1 MRTCGT
7 RRGRRLTAVRWAAWR
22 RPAHRTCRLRRA
34 GVARPVPAV
43 LASACGVRCLRM
55 TAAVRA
61 WSCCW
66 LQCLMSMTLAA
77 RHNVFASSHAGYHC
91 RLLRDGL
98 RACPQAPLVP
108 PDAASR
114 NPTQATSQGPAAKCA
129 PDPAAGAAHGARAAA
144 DVARNMAGPSSALDV
159 ERFDWRTAPPA
170 LLALAAWDAGGDAGA
185 AGGGRVT
192 VGSAAGGPAAAGLG
206 TREHDGVYVDPGD
219 EDVQEPRAAH
229 GMPAETSQGPG
240 TPLASCA
247 EGSAGGSGA
256 AEVAAGYGTES
267 GAIRDGPEKSGS
279 LATMPQHTRWEP
291 TPKQQGPSDAAEA
304 FGARVQGAPTKA
316 AGHERAPLLRL
327 ATATCTGALLDLP
340 RGRHLLRLA
349 AGCGRLS
356 VVGVHS
362 STPFHAGEATQ
373 VEPTSRPVPMH
384 PCDSSLTRLILSQM
398 CTLPGLRRAR
408 RSHARTR
415 NA

>member
-1 MRTCGT
+1 MKCIYNSVPCCTLVHVCTQAQRSTAQDPGSFS
-7 RRGRRLTAVRWAAWR
+7 GSQSLRLGDADAL
-22 RPAHRTCRLRRA
+22 PATQLLLVDSPEPSRL
-34 GVARPVPAV
+34 
-43 LASACGVRCLRM
+43 LI
-55 TAAVRA
+55 
-61 WSCCW
+61 
-66 LQCLMSMTLAA
+66 TLA
-77 RHNVFASSHAGYHC
+77 
-91 RLLRDGL
+91 
-98 RACPQAPLVP
+98 ACPQAPLVP

-114 NPTQATSQGPAAKCA
+114 NPTQATSQGAAAKCA

-144 DVARNMAGPSSALDV
+144 GVARNMAGPSSALDV

-206 TREHDGVYVDPGD
+206 TREHDGVCVDPGD
-219 EDVQEPRAAH
+219 EDVQEPRATH
-229 GMPAETSQGPG
+229 GMPAESSQGPG

-256 AEVAAGYGTES
+256 AEVAAGHGTES
-267 GAIRDGPEKSGS
+267 GAVRDGPKESGS

-291 TPKQQGPSDAAEA
+291 TPKQQGPPEAAEA
-304 FGARVQGAPTKA
+304 FGAPVQGAPTQA

-327 ATATCTGALLDLP
+327 ATGTCTGALLDLP
-340 RGRHLLRLA
+340 RGRHLLRPA

-362 STPFHAGEATQ
+362 STPFHAGDATQ
-373 VEPTSRPVPMH
+373 VEPTSRPVPIH
-384 PCDSSLTRLILSQM
+384 PCDSSLTRLMLSQM
-398 CTLPGLRRAR
+398 RVRVHAAGSAACAAVACT
-408 RSHARTR
+408 HAQRMNTPADDGPCSR
-415 NA
+415 LTC